1 SRSFRKV
8 HIPGEG
14 RKTGRAGPCGGRPG
28 QCDGDCPSDSGEKAG
43 LAEVVWPDWQSGGR
57 KRMIPDRVI
66 VTIQSADGKFHGDYE
81 LPANV
86 PVKMFKEQLISGL
99 ALLAPQAFE
108 PCRILGAGLF
118 VKEQGK
124 LERIPDEDTL
134 AAHGVWDGSFVSVL
148 RLEH

>member
-1 SRSFRKV
+1 
-8 HIPGEG
+8 
-14 RKTGRAGPCGGRPG
+14 
-28 QCDGDCPSDSGEKAG
+28 
-43 LAEVVWPDWQSGGR
+43 
-57 KRMIPDRVI
+57 MIPDRVI

-108 PCRILGAGLF
+108 TCRIMGAGLF

>member
-1 SRSFRKV
+1 
-8 HIPGEG
+8 
-14 RKTGRAGPCGGRPG
+14 
-28 QCDGDCPSDSGEKAG
+28 
-43 LAEVVWPDWQSGGR
+43 
-57 KRMIPDRVI
+57 MIPDRVI

-99 ALLAPQAFE
+99 ALLAPQAIE
-108 PCRILGAGLF
+108 PCRRLGAGLF
-118 VKEQGK
+118 VKEQGR